1 MDTRDGIKVVIPPE
15 FLDGLKSH
23 PHLSFKASIDND
35 MQKEYTNFGGP
46 PEFLIHAI
54 KSGITASLQWKRTTV
69 HDQMLQIVGCNNAR
83 VFLSTEASQNDD
95 WIRYSTGY
103 VLSTFDC
110 IRKIKQWHPMLRPMV
125 YWFLP
130 ERKEIK
136 LQWACAKK
144 HVKKAMEARQHK
156 GDSLENPPSMLDLL
170 SSGKNSHLATRMD
183 DQVLYQMT
191 LIAVGTVTTHASIV
205 QAVYDLA
212 TYPEYIPILREE
224 IQSVSRDH
232 DGLFTKDAVMAL
244 KKLDSFMKES
254 QRLSAG
260 DLSNDFL
267 WHHVMN
273 VVADPLFLGTFQRAA
288 TAHLTLPDGT
298 FIPKG
303 TKIEVNTASIHVDE
317 AYYPDPQ
324 RFDGLRYYRLRQRPG
339 DENKHMY
346 YSVGKNDL
354 SFGFGRHACPGRYL
368 GHLNIKLVMAEL
380 LMEYDVQTT
389 LKSGRPKN
397 IEFEALVAPDPD
409 FEILLKS
416 RRHS

>member
-54 KSGITASLQWKRTTV
+54 KSGMTASLR
-69 HDQMLQIVGCNNAR
+69 CNNAR

-170 SSGKNSHLATRMD
+170 SSGKNSHLATTMD

-224 IQSVSRDH
+224 IQSVSRDR
-232 DGLFTKDAVMAL
+232 DDLFTKDAVMAL

-288 TAHLTLPDGT
+288 TADLTLPDGI

-324 RFDGLRYYRLRQRPG
+324 RFDGLRYYRLRQIPG

-354 SFGFGRHACPGRYL
+354 SFGFGRHACP
-368 GHLNIKLVMAEL
+368 EL

-397 IEFEALVAPDPD
+397 VEFEALVAPDPD

>member
-1 MDTRDGIKVVIPPE
+1 
-15 FLDGLKSH
+15 
-23 PHLSFKASIDND
+23 
-35 MQKEYTNFGGP
+35 
-46 PEFLIHAI
+46 
-54 KSGITASLQWKRTTV
+54 
-69 HDQMLQIVGCNNAR
+69 MLQIVGRNDAR
-83 VFLSTEASQNDD
+83 VFLSTEVSQNDD

-130 ERKEIK
+130 ERKEINS
-136 LQWACAKK
+136 QWACAKK

-232 DGLFTKDAVMAL
+232 DGFFTKDAVMAL

-260 DLSNDFL
+260 DLS
-267 WHHVMN
+267 
-273 VVADPLFLGTFQRAA
+273 TFQREA
-288 TAHLTLPDGT
+288 TADLTLPDGT

-397 IEFEALVAPDPD
+397 VEFEALVAPDPD